1 VTSRLI
7 HPNLMTSLARDFFPQ
22 VAGLYAPVKAQNTAG
37 EETITFPVETHA
49 DVECRVSP
57 AKGSERRRQNLKY
70 AEVTHTLLIQG
81 QFSDVTEEWQAV
93 VDGVAY
99 DIQVPELDAEGIM
112 TSLFCR
118 IVR

>member
-1 VTSRLI
+1 MVSRLVD
-7 HPNLMTSLARDFFPQ
+7 PRLMSSLARDFFPQ
-22 VAGLYAPVKAQNTAG
+22 LADLQEPTKSQNTTG
-37 EETITFPVETHA
+37 EESQSFATTHA

-70 AEVTHTLLIQG
+70 AEVTHTVLLQG
-81 QFSDVTEEWQAV
+81 QFSDVTEEWQVV
-93 VDGVAY
+93 VDGVTY